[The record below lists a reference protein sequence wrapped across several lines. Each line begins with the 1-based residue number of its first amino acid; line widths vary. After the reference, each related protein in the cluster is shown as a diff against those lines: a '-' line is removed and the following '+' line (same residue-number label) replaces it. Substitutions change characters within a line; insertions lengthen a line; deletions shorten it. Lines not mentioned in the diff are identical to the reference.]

1 MNMCDFYVAQIV
13 LLMRE
18 YQEQNNIKNNC
29 STNTQYLYDCITKN
43 FPKTNVKACAVI
55 VVSNN
60 IIVAGHLAILLDDNI
75 IIEPSNDIFIKTNKL
90 YYNNL
95 NIFLKEYNYIDK
107 DFLKDICNKY
117 LDFVK
122 LSNKINK
129 GSILINDKDY
139 YDSQA
144 DYIENKLKY
153 NI

>member
-1 MNMCDFYVAQIV
+1 MKIASFFSGAGGLDLGFKKAGFNIIYAN
-13 LLMRE
+13 E
-18 YQEQNNIKNNC
+18 YDKTIWE
-29 STNTQYLYDCITKN
+29 TFEKN

-60 IIVAGHLAILLDDNI
+60 IIVAGHLAILLDNNI

-95 NIFLKEYNYIDK
+95 NIFLKKYNYIDK
-107 DFLKDICNKY
+107 VFLKDVCNKY
-117 LDFVK
+117 LDFMK
-122 LSNKINK
+122 LADKINK
-129 GSILINDKDY
+129 GGLLINDKDY
-139 YDSQA
+139 YNSQA